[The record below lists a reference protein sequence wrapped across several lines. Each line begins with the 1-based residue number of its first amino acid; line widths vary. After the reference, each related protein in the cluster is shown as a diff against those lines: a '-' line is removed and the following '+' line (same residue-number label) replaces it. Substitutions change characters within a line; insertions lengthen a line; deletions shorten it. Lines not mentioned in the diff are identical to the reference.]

1 MKKPD
6 LSEKTYLNTREA
18 IELFGLSARKFS
30 RFLKNGGRYDFLVF
44 YHNRVLIL
52 REEFEKFLE
61 NSPMAKE
68 ELLCR
73 ETRKDAI
80 QSGGF

>member
-1 MKKPD
+1 MKKPN
-6 LSEKTYLNTREA
+6 LSEKTYLNVRET
-18 IELFGLSARKFS
+18 IELLGLNARKFS
-30 RFLKNGGRYDFLVF
+30 RFLKNGGRYDFLAF

-52 REEFEKFLE
+52 REEFENFLE
-61 NSPMAKE
+61 NEPKAKE

-73 ETRKDAI
+73 ETRKDVI